1 MMNVDP
7 HTPLI
12 ILSGDEF
19 QHEHD
24 FQIYDRRC
32 FRVGHWG
39 NGEVKVVILLKW
51 NQMGISNRVTGSLKS
66 TPSVQVQVECRA
78 LGKLRY
84 FLQDLY
90 KA

>member
-1 MMNVDP
+1 M
-7 HTPLI
+7 I
-12 ILSGDEF
+12 
-19 QHEHD
+19 
-24 FQIYDRRC
+24 
-32 FRVGHWG
+32 VGAFGWGTGG

-66 TPSVQVQVECRA
+66 TPSVQVQVECRD